1 MNLGTACA
9 VLAMAILLVL
19 SPAVGESFARE
30 LSLDE
35 AVELALERN
44 LSLEAAR
51 LDHESAN
58 WGLRSA
64 RASLLP
70 SVSLSSTARRVDRD
84 TYERA
89 NASLGFA
96 EEMGISVEPFLYET
110 TYETG
115 FRASAPIWNGQ
126 LWGAVGVA
134 GGAREAAGHAYEAR
148 RRSVVAETKSA
159 YFDVLKTEALLSV
172 SLDAVDA
179 AEENAEAAQR
189 KHEVGAVPLAE
200 VLRWR
205 VTAAEY
211 EKAAADAEAAVT
223 MARTQLANI
232 LGLPLDLIF
241 EFPAVDPAALD
252 ARYAELAWL
261 ITPGYLTESRG
272 RELLAGNPEY
282 EGLADVT
289 RMNHA
294 GVNVARGAFM
304 PSLNA
309 SGSYGWRADNDIDP
323 DDETA
328 WSVSLALDLPVF
340 TSFKNVSEYQ
350 QSKRDYLAASRR
362 QEDLERV
369 MIAGLR
375 GAASALVSSSKGL
388 IAAEKLTEQSADYL
402 KSVTNRRNE
411 GLASYIEL
419 TDAQV
424 LFDRSRVGYIN
435 ALYGGLM
442 AVAEIERQ
450 LGDAP
455 VQDTP
460 DEDAPDGNDPAE
472 DDPAEDEPAE
482 DEPAEDEPAEDE
494 PAENA
499 PDEEMGE

>member
-1 MNLGTACA
+1 MSDAKMCSREMPMNPGTACA
-9 VLAMAILLVL
+9 VLALAILLTL

-30 LSLDE
+30 LSIDE

-44 LSLEAAR
+44 LSLQAAR

-70 SVSLSSTARRVDRD
+70 SVGLSSTARRVDRD

-96 EEMGISVEPFLYET
+96 EEMGMDVEPFLYET

-115 FRASAPIWNGQ
+115 FQASAPIWNGQ

-134 GGAREAAGHAYEAR
+134 GGARDAAGHAYEAR

-159 YFDVLKTEALLSV
+159 YFDVLRAEALLSV

-189 KHEVGAVPLAE
+189 RHEVGMVPLAE
-200 VLRWR
+200 VLRWQ

-223 MARTQLANI
+223 VARTQLANV
-232 LGLPLDLIF
+232 LGMPLDLTF

-252 ARYAELAWL
+252 ARYTELAWL
-261 ITPGYLTESRG
+261 TAPGYLTESRA
-272 RELLAGNPEY
+272 RELLAGNPDY

-294 GVNVARGAFM
+294 GVSVARGAFM

-309 SGSYGWRADNDIDP
+309 SGSYGWKADDDIKP
-323 DDETA
+323 DDEAA
-328 WSVSLALDLPVF
+328 WSVTLALDLPIF
-340 TSFKNVSEYQ
+340 TSFKNTSDYQ
-350 QSKRDYLAASRR
+350 QSKRDYLAAQRR
-362 QEDLERV
+362 QEDLERLMV
-369 MIAGLR
+369 AGLR
-375 GAASALVSSSKGL
+375 GAVSALMSSSKGL
-388 IAAEKLTEQSADYL
+388 VAAETLLEQSAEYL
-402 KSVTNRRNE
+402 KSVTNRHNE
-411 GLASYIEL
+411 GLAPYIEL
-419 TDAQV
+419 TDARV
-424 LFDRSRVGYIN
+424 LFDKSRAGYVN
-435 ALYGGLM
+435 AIYDGLM
-442 AVAEIERQ
+442 AVAEIER
-450 LGDAP
+450 LLGETPDGDASAEDAPGEDVPHGDAP
-455 VQDTP
+455 
-460 DEDAPDGNDPAE
+460 AE
-472 DDPAEDEPAE
+472 ET
-482 DEPAEDEPAEDE
+482 
-494 PAENA
+494 
-499 PDEEMGE
+499 GE